1 MSYEELLK
9 KWEPVLEHPEFAEIK
24 DPYKK
29 KVTAILLENQDR
41 DMEANRGSLNES
53 SFVST
58 GATDAAGFSSSSSPA
73 GPVAGMDPVMISMI
87 RRSMPNLVAFDMMG
101 VQPMSGPTGLIFAM
115 RSRYNDQSGNEAL
128 FDEVDS
134 RFSGHGTDSAP
145 AAGSPDSNPF
155 DDVNSRNGDDPSD
168 TYVTQTGDGMT
179 THRAE
184 RLGLDNDHF
193 RQMSFS
199 IEKVAVTA
207 MSRALKAEYTMELA
221 QDLKAVHNLDVES
234 ELASILST
242 EIMTE
247 INREMIRKINLSAK
261 LGAQDDTQNGGI
273 FDLDVD
279 SNGRWMGEKFKG
291 LMFQIERDANAI
303 AKDTRR
309 GRGNMILC
317 SSDVASALQM
327 AGVLDYSPALANS
340 LSVDD
345 TGSTFA
351 GVLNG
356 KYKVYIDPYAKG
368 SEYYTIGYKGSSQ
381 YDAGLFYCPY
391 VPLQMVRTVGEN
403 TFQPKIGFKTRYG
416 LVANPFATRSAHTG
430 ELSSGQQGVAD
441 GLNTYYRIV
450 KVSNLL

>member
-41 DMEANRGSLNES
+41 DMEQGRGSLNES
-53 SFVST
+53 SFAVQGS
-58 GATDAAGFSSSSSPA
+58 GDAAGFSGNSAAA

-115 RSRYNDQSGNEAL
+115 RSRYEDQGGNEAL

-134 RFSGHGTDSAP
+134 RFSSKGTLGDTSGEDAET
-145 AAGSPDSNPF
+145 PDTNPF
-155 DDVNSRNGDDPSD
+155 DDRSNGKYDA
-168 TYVTQTGDGMT
+168 QTGSGMS
-179 THRAE
+179 THDAE
-184 RLGLDNDHF
+184 RLGTGDNHF

-207 MSRALKAEYTMELA
+207 ISRALKAEYTMELA

-247 INREMIRKINLSAK
+247 INREMIRKVNLSAK
-261 LGAQDDTQNGGI
+261 LGAQDDTQNGGV

-279 SNGRWMGEKFKG
+279 ANGRWMGEKFKG

-351 GVLNG
+351 GILNG

-416 LVANPFATRSAHTG
+416 LVANPFATRGAHNAQGQAGVGDG
-430 ELSSGQQGVAD
+430 ENS
-441 GLNTYYRIV
+441 YYRLV
-450 KVSNLL
+450 KVQNLL

>member
-41 DMEANRGSLNES
+41 DMEQGRGSLNES
-53 SFVST
+53 SFAQPSGET
-58 GATDAAGFSSSSSPA
+58 GVGFSSGADAA

-101 VQPMSGPTGLIFAM
+101 VQPMNGPTGLIFAM
-115 RSRYNDQSGNEAL
+115 RSRYENQGGDEAL

-134 RFSGHGTDSAP
+134 RFSSQGSDAVTDGSP
-145 AAGSPDSNPF
+145 AAPNTNPF
-155 DDVNSRNGDDPSD
+155 DDRANGN
-168 TYVTQTGDGMT
+168 YAGQTGSGMST
-179 THRAE
+179 SVAE
-184 RLGLDNDHF
+184 RLGSGDDHF

-199 IEKVAVTA
+199 IDKVAVTA
-207 MSRALKAEYTMELA
+207 ISRALKAEYTMELA

-247 INREMIRKINLSAK
+247 INREMIRKVNLSAK
-261 LGAQDDTQNGGI
+261 LGAEVDTQNAGI

-279 SNGRWMGEKFKG
+279 ANGRWMGEKFKG
-291 LMFQIERDANAI
+291 LLFQIERDANAI

-351 GVLNG
+351 GILNG

-368 SEYYTIGYKGSSQ
+368 AEYYTIGYKGSSQ

-391 VPLQMVRTVGEN
+391 VPLQMVRTIGEN

-416 LVANPFATRSAHTG
+416 LVANPFAHRESTLGDGSI
-430 ELSSGQQGVAD
+430 GVAD
-441 GLNTYYRIV
+441 GKNTYYRLV
-450 KVSNLL
+450 KVQNLL

>member
-41 DMEANRGSLNES
+41 DMEQGRGSLHES
-53 SFVST
+53 SFADPANTAS
-58 GATDAAGFSSSSSPA
+58 ANAGFSSASDAA

-101 VQPMSGPTGLIFAM
+101 VQPMNGPTGLIFAM
-115 RSRYNDQSGNEAL
+115 RSRYENQGGDEAL

-134 RFSGHGTDSAP
+134 RFSSQGSDAVTDGSP
-145 AAGSPDSNPF
+145 AAPNTNPF
-155 DDVNSRNGDDPSD
+155 DDRANGN
-168 TYVTQTGDGMT
+168 YAGQTGSGMST
-179 THRAE
+179 SVAE
-184 RLGLDNDHF
+184 RLGSGDDQF

-199 IEKVAVTA
+199 IDKVAVTA
-207 MSRALKAEYTMELA
+207 ISRALKAEYTMELA

-279 SNGRWMGEKFKG
+279 ANGRWMGEKFKG

-309 GRGNMILC
+309 GRGNIILC

-368 SEYYTIGYKGSSQ
+368 AEYYTIGYKGSSQ

-391 VPLQMVRTVGEN
+391 VPLQMVRTIGEN

-416 LVANPFATRSAHTG
+416 LVANPFAHRESTLGNPNT
-430 ELSSGQQGVAD
+430 GVAD
-441 GLNTYYRIV
+441 GKNTYYRLV
-450 KVSNLL
+450 KVQNLL